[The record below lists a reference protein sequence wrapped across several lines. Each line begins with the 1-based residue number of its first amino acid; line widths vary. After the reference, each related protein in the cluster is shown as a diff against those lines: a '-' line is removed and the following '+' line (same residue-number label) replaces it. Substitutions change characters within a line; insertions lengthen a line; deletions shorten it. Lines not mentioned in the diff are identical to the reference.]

1 MNKCSDCG
9 GELEKGVL
17 LDHTLGFVAIQ
28 RYAQSDNIPTD
39 TNIPLSG
46 RIEANFKNIRRV
58 LAFRC
63 MKCNKINTYAQD
75 IVFTEKKV
83 KYLQLR
89 VLAILLIGIL
99 AIAAV
104 IFWK

>member
-17 LDHTLGFVAIQ
+17 LDQMPGFTAIQ
-28 RYAQSDNIPTD
+28 RYAQIDTLPTD
-39 TNIPLSG
+39 TNVVWKG
-46 RIEANFKNIRRV
+46 VREANFKNARRV

-63 MKCNKINTYAQD
+63 IKCNKLHTYAQD
-75 IVFTEKKV
+75 TVFTEKKV
-83 KYLQLR
+83 KYLQVR

-99 AIAAV
+99 AIVAV